1 MPSLH
6 HNPQGGNKTE
16 AEPDVH
22 GMTLQKWCHHLPV
35 LGDILAYR
43 ETIWFNPATEKADVA
58 LARTGMAKTDIMAA
72 ARRLERFRPFL
83 AAAFP
88 ETAAAAGLIES
99 PLRELA
105 AIQTIL
111 GKRCGRQLPGRLL
124 LKCDNLLPIAGS
136 VKARGG
142 IYEVLKYAEEI
153 ALKHGLLPKGSD
165 SSTLDAPQAR
175 AIFAEHR
182 IAVGST
188 GNLGISIGIIAAR
201 LGLKV
206 SVHMSAEARQWKKD
220 LLRLKGVEV
229 IEHQGDYSRAVAEG
243 RRQAASDPR
252 CHFVDDEN
260 SIDLF
265 LGYAVAAERL
275 QQQLLDLAIKVD
287 RDNPLF
293 VYLPCGVGGAPGG
306 ITFGLK
312 HAFGDHVHCF
322 FAEPSHAPCMLLGLC
337 TGLHDKVSIQDFGLD
352 GKTSADGLS
361 VGRPSGFIGKIMA
374 PLIDGVFTVDDA
386 EMFRLLTLLA
396 DAENI
401 RMEPSALAG
410 MAGPMRVIGADAYQ
424 QKKGL
429 GGAMSHATHLVWGTG
444 GLLLP
449 EDEMTSYYRH
459 GRSLLGP

>member
-6 HNPQGGNKTE
+6 HNPQEENTPK
-16 AEPDVH
+16 AELAVH
-22 GMTLQKWCHHLPV
+22 GMTLQKWRDHLPV
-35 LGDILAYR
+35 LAEVLNYR

-58 LARTGMAKTDIMAA
+58 LAKTDVAKADIMAA
-72 ARRLERFRPFL
+72 ADRLERFRPFL
-83 AAAFP
+83 ATAFP
-88 ETAAAAGLIES
+88 ETAGAAGLIES

-105 AIQTIL
+105 AMQTIL
-111 GKRCGRQLPGRLL
+111 GKRHGRQLPGRLL

-142 IYEVLKYAEEI
+142 IYEVLTYAEGI
-153 ALKHGLLPKGSD
+153 ALAHGLLRKGSD
-165 SSTLDAPQAR
+165 TSILNSPQAQ
-175 AIFAEHR
+175 AIFAGYR

-206 SVHMSAEARQWKKD
+206 SVHVSAEARQWKKD
-220 LLRLKGVEV
+220 LLRLHGVEV
-229 IEHQGDYSRAVAEG
+229 IEHQGDYSLAVAEG
-243 RRQAASDPR
+243 RRQAANDPT

-265 LGYAVAAERL
+265 LGYAVAAKRL
-275 QQQLLDLAIKVD
+275 QQQLLYMAIKVD
-287 RDNPLF
+287 REHPLF

-312 HAFGDHVHCF
+312 QAFGDHVRCF

-337 TGLHDKVSIQDFGLD
+337 TGLHEKVSVQDFGLD
-352 GKTSADGLS
+352 GKTCADGLS

-386 EMFRLLTLLA
+386 EMFRLLALLA
-396 DAENI
+396 DGENI

-410 MAGPMRVIGADAYQ
+410 MAGPMRIALEEAYQ
-424 QKKGL
+424 REKGL
-429 GGAMSHATHLVWGTG
+429 HGAMSHASHLVWGTG

-459 GRSLLGP
+459 GKSLLTP

>member
-1 MPSLH
+1 MPSPS
-6 HNPQGGNKTE
+6 HNPQEKNKTE
-16 AEPDVH
+16 TALAVH
-22 GMTLQKWCHHLPV
+22 GMTLQKWCDHLPV
-35 LGDILAYR
+35 LADILAYR
-43 ETIWFNPATEKADVA
+43 ETIWFNPATEKAEVA
-58 LARTGMAKTDIMAA
+58 LAKTGVAKVEIMVAA
-72 ARRLERFRPFL
+72 KRLERFRPFL
-83 AAAFP
+83 AIAFP
-88 ETAAAAGLIES
+88 ETAAANGLIES

-105 AIQTIL
+105 AMQTIL

-153 ALKHGLLPKGSD
+153 ALAYGLLPEGSD
-165 SSTLDAPQAR
+165 TSMLDSPQAR
-175 AIFAEHR
+175 AIFADYR

-206 SVHMSAEARQWKKD
+206 SVHMSADARQWKKD
-220 LLRLKGVEV
+220 LLRLHGVEV

-275 QQQLLDLAIKVD
+275 QQQLLGMAIRVD
-287 RDNPLF
+287 REHPLF

-337 TGLHDKVSIQDFGLD
+337 TGLHDQVSVQDFGLD

-361 VGRPSGFIGKIMA
+361 VGRPSGLIGKIMA

-396 DAENI
+396 DSENI
-401 RMEPSALAG
+401 HMEPSALAG
-410 MAGPMRVIGADAYQ
+410 MAGPMHIAQAETYQ
-424 QKKGL
+424 REKDL
-429 GGAMSHATHLVWGTG
+429 FSTMPRATHLVWGTG

-449 EDEMTSYYRH
+449 EVEMASYYRH
-459 GRSLLGP
+459 GKSLLTP